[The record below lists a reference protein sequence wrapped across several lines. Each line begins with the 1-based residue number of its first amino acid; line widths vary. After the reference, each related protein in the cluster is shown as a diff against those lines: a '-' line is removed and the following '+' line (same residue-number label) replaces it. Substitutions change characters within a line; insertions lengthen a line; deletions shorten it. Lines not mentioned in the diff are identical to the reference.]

1 MNLSLAMMEQLITI
15 FVTFLVVV
23 DPVGV
28 SPMFAALTRGGNA
41 RYRRRM
47 ALKGTFIA
55 TLITLFFVF
64 TGDAVLRF
72 LGISLAAFRV
82 SGGLLLL
89 LLAIDMIFARPS
101 GLRSATVREQE
112 EAHYKDD
119 ISVFPLAFPLLA
131 GPGTLTTILLTTS
144 GLRFQDQPL
153 LFLGLLGVLLAVM
166 LLTLLCLLLAPQ
178 LLKLLGATGANVIGR
193 LLGVILAAL
202 ATQFM
207 LEGLR
212 TGLLGA

>member
-1 MNLSLAMMEQLITI
+1 MNPSLAMMEQLITI

-28 SPMFAALTRGGNA
+28 APMFAALTRGGNA

-47 ALKGTFIA
+47 ALKSTFIA

-153 LFLGLLGVLLAVM
+153 LFLGLLGVLLTVM

>member
-1 MNLSLAMMEQLITI
+1 MNPSLAMVEQLITI

-89 LLAIDMIFARPS
+89 LL
-101 GLRSATVREQE
+101 G
-112 EAHYKDD
+112 
-119 ISVFPLAFPLLA
+119 A
-131 GPGTLTTILLTTS
+131 GGFILLQK
-144 GLRFQDQPL
+144 RR
-153 LFLGLLGVLLAVM
+153 
-166 LLTLLCLLLAPQ
+166 TLHKAMAAQKAQNEAAAAAPAAQ
-178 LLKLLGATGANVIGR
+178 APKLDLN
-193 LLGVILAAL
+193 LPE
-202 ATQFM
+202 Q
-207 LEGLR
+207 
-212 TGLLGA
+212 